1 MKRWEEETD
10 RRLIAWEIN
19 TAYSLKKKKKKT
31 LLINFPEEKEEDI
44 FKFGL
49 LIFHDRAYI

>member
-19 TAYSLKKKKKKT
+19 TAYSLKKKKKKK
-31 LLINFPEEKEEDI
+31 LLINFTEEKEEDI